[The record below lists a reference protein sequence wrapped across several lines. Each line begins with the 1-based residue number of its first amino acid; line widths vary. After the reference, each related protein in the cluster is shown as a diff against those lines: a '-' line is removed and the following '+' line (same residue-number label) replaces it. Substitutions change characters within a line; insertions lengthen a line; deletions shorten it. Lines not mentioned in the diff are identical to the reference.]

1 MLNNYRPISILPA
14 FSKLLDKLV
23 CNLLVNF
30 LETHYL
36 LYKHHYDFRQNHTTA
51 HPILQLLKYI

>member
-36 LYKHHYDFRQNHTTA
+36 LYKHQYDFRQNHTTA